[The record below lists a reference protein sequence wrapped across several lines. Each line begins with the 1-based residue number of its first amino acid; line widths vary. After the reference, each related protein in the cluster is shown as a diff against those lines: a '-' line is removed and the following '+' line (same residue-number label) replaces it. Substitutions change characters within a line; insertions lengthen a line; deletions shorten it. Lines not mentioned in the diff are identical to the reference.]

1 MKNNSV
7 NFKPG
12 DIIQHISTGVRFMFA
27 GYTVD
32 GWDMVNRENTL
43 IKTKVDKAFRL
54 TKMALV
60 EPVENILDKVP
71 YYIEATCHY
80 YTLFKLNPDNTS
92 TLLDQIDLTANISVE
107 DINVAIVD
115 MFKSVSKLQD
125 DFLDA
130 YYSEVLVQAREN

>member
-7 NFKPG
+7 NFKSG

-27 GYTVD
+27 GYTDD

-43 IKTKVDKAFRL
+43 IKTKLDKAFRL

-71 YYIEATCHY
+71 YYMEITSHY

-92 TLLDQIDLTANISVE
+92 TILDQLDLTANISV
-107 DINVAIVD
+107 DDMNIAI
-115 MFKSVSKLQD
+115 MNMSKSVSKLQD

-130 YYSEVLVQAREN
+130 YYSGALVQAREN